1 MSHIEIR
8 SASIEEALPVLQAIP
23 EFASPVTNRDVSAR
37 LDGKRSLILIA
48 FVDGQAAGIKIGYE
62 QGSHQFYSWLGGVLP
77 SARGY
82 GVAQALLNDQEKWAK
97 EQGYQSINVKTRNQF
112 PQMIHMLVKNRY
124 LIVATEPYPN
134 SLENRIYFQKTI

>member
-1 MSHIEIR
+1 MSHLEIR

-23 EFASPVTNRDVSAR
+23 EFASPVTNSDVSAR

-48 FVDGQAAGIKIGYE
+48 FVDGQAAGVKIGYE
-62 QGSHQFYSWLGGVLP
+62 QSGHQFYSWLGGVLP

-82 GVAQALLNDQEKWAK
+82 GVAQALLNEQEKWAK
-97 EQGYQSINVKTRNQF
+97 QQGYRSINVKTRNQF

-124 LIVATEPYPN
+124 LIVATEAHPN
-134 SLENRIYFQKTI
+134 PLENRLYFQKNL